1 MVAIYGGD
9 LWWRSMVAIYGGD
22 LNQRDDKDSKDV
34 VWVFLDTS
42 RRMESYMDGE
52 GKNTVFSTLFFL
64 S

>member
-1 MVAIYGGD
+1 
-9 LWWRSMVAIYGGD
+9 MVAIYGGD
-22 LNQRDDKDSKDV
+22 LNQRGDKDSKDV

-42 RRMESYMDGE
+42 RWMESYMDGE

>member
-1 MVAIYGGD
+1 MVAIYD
-9 LWWRSMVAIYGGD
+9 GD

-34 VWVFLDTS
+34 VWVLDTS

-64 S
+64 SR